1 MEPGQ
6 TEESQSRRMG
16 VWMVVAMWLL
26 VLWLLASFFA
36 NWFEKEHNPNQNFAT
51 RITSSGVREVVLQR
65 NRRGHYVT
73 PGLINDRQVTFML
86 DTGATDI
93 SIPLHLAEELG
104 LKKGA
109 RIMFQTAGGNTWG
122 YSTVLDSVAVGNIE
136 LNNVRASINPN
147 VSDLD
152 ILLGMTFLKHLEFTQ
167 QGDSLTLRQYPTDSD
182 SHQAK

>member
-1 MEPGQ
+1 MAIDPNRF
-6 TEESQSRRMG
+6 EEAQPRRMG
-16 VWMVVAMWLL
+16 LWMVVAMWLI

-36 NWFEKEHNPNQNFAT
+36 NWFEKEHNPNQNFANS
-51 RITSSGVREVVLQR
+51 ITSTGVKEVMLQR

-73 PGLINDRQVTFML
+73 SGLINDKKVVFML

-93 SIPLHLAEELG
+93 SIPQHLADELG

-109 RIMFQTAGGNTWG
+109 RIMFQTAAGKSWG
-122 YSTVLDSVAVGNIE
+122 YSTVLDSVAIGNIE

-167 QGDSLTLRQYPTDSD
+167 RGDTLTLRQYP
-182 SHQAK
+182 AE

>member
-1 MEPGQ
+1 MATDPNRI
-6 TEESQSRRMG
+6 EEAQSRRMG
-16 VWMVVAMWLL
+16 VWMVIAMWLI

-36 NWFEKEHNPNQNFAT
+36 NWFEKEHNPNQNFANS
-51 RITSSGVREVVLQR
+51 ITSTGVKEVMLQR

-73 PGLINDRQVTFML
+73 SGLINDRQVVFML

-93 SIPLHLAEELG
+93 SIPQHLADELG
-104 LKKGA
+104 LKKGP
-109 RIMFQTAGGNTWG
+109 RIVYQTAAGKSWG
-122 YSTVLDSVAVGNIE
+122 YSTVLDSVAIGNIE

-167 QGDSLTLRQYPTDSD
+167 RGDTLTLRQYPT
-182 SHQAK
+182 Q